1 MRLSPSRSG
10 SANKSPVT
18 NWLETLPSSSKS
30 PLRRFPQI
38 LISRSVLRKPIPRC
52 RKRSSYTLSGR
63 SISLLLPASTV
74 SIPVISAIG
83 MKKRSVLPLSL
94 QFSCFG
100 AAALRMSIPDTL
112 TVSPSFSHCTPRAL
126 RQSIVASMS
135 SESEMPCTTHSPSES
150 PAQISRRCATLFDGG
165 AQTVPRAI
173 PFSIFIFISS
183 SRAVHADNPMLQGTH
198 RFRVP

>member
-30 PLRRFPQI
+30 PLRRFP
-38 LISRSVLRKPIPRC
+38 RKPIPRC

-150 PAQISRRCATLFDGG
+150 PAQISRRCAMLFDGG
-165 AQTVPRAI
+165 AL
-173 PFSIFIFISS
+173 
-183 SRAVHADNPMLQGTH
+183 HADNPMLQGTH